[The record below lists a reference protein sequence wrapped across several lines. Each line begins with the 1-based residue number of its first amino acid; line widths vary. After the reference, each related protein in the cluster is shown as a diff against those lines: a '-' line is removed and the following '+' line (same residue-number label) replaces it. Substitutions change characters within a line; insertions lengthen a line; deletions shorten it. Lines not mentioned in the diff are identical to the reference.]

1 MFNRSINAEDKSL
14 LYLYIFYTLKFAFY
28 GGALLLLSIFIDT
41 FYMIKNLFN
50 VNEDIFSIKF
60 EDEFDSIKK
69 QNLTNFEG
77 VCDKIVS
84 QLRE

>member
-1 MFNRSINAEDKSL
+1 MLNRSINAEDKSM
-14 LYLYIFYTLKFAFY
+14 LYLYIFYTIKFAFY

-50 VNEDIFSIKF
+50 VNEDVFSIKF

-69 QNLTNFEG
+69 
-77 VCDKIVS
+77 
-84 QLRE
+84 

>member
-69 QNLTNFEG
+69 QNLTKFEG